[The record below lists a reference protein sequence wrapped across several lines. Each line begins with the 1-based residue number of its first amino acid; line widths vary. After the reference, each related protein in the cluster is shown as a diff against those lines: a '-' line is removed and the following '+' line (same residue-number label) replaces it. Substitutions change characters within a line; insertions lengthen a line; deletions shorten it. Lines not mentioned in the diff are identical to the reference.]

1 MRPGEL
7 LRVHPVLEPI
17 EPFRIE
23 NRIRERQVVIRLAGD
38 RVRGVRRPAAEEAQH
53 DADQHVDHV
62 GTLDLT
68 ERGGFLVVVDA
79 GPLGE
84 GWRIA
89 EIGQAR
95 DRAAHALLLA
105 ELEGLRVLARQLAR
119 TAFVRVAFVLE
130 VVGPGL
136 PVLLL
141 VDAHPNSPRVL
152 YGTAI
157 VFEVETVAPFA
168 VTVTPTR

>member
-23 NRIRERQVVIRLAGD
+23 NRIRQRQIVIGLAGD
-38 RVRGVRRPAAEEAQH
+38 RLGGIRRPAAEETQH

-62 GTLDLT
+62 GTLDLA

-84 GWRIA
+84 GRRIS

-95 DRAAHALLLA
+95 DQAADTLLLA
-105 ELEGLRVLARQLAR
+105 KLEGLGVLARQLAR
-119 TAFVRVAFVLE
+119 AAFVRVAFVLE

-141 VDAHPNSPRVL
+141 VDAHLTKPAMA